1 MRDDELYVGRT
12 DYQNCWYKDF
22 CEYAGTEECDAQCKR
37 FVQTDYLFQLSN
49 LPKSCWTSQ
58 KLSTELLIPEVKE
71 TICTVMADI
80 EFYVKSGFNMYLYG
94 DTGCGKTSWAIK
106 LMNNYFACI
115 AEKNNFSTR
124 GLFINI
130 PSFLRDSKL
139 HMTYKS
145 NNFLDLLNTINVCDI
160 VIWDEV
166 GQTNP
171 TNYESQWLY
180 SYINERL
187 LAKKCNIYT
196 SNLSPEAL
204 REVDE
209 RLASRVCSESDCL
222 EITGVDMRTTKT
234 YTAFM
239 NSGEVV

>member
-1 MRDDELYVGRT
+1 MRDNVYSGRL
-12 DYQNCWYKDF
+12 DFENCWYRGLCDKVDT
-22 CEYAGTEECDAQCKR
+22 AECSEMCRK
-37 FVQTDYLFQLSN
+37 FVQTDYLFQLSD
-49 LPKSCWTSQ
+49 LPKSCWTPQ
-58 KLSTELLIPEVKE
+58 KLSTEMLAEDVKE
-71 TICTVMADI
+71 TLCTIMADI

-94 DTGCGKTSWAIK
+94 ETGCGKTSWAIK

-115 AEKNNFSTR
+115 AERNNFSTR
-124 GLFINI
+124 GLFVNI
-130 PSFLRDSKL
+130 PSFLRDAKL

-145 NNFLDLLNTINVCDI
+145 ENFMEKLETIKNCDI

-166 GQTNP
+166 CQTNP

-196 SNLSPEAL
+196 SNLTPDAL

-209 RLASRVCSESDCL
+209 RLASRVCGESDCL
-222 EITGVDMRTTKT
+222 EITGIDMRVTKT